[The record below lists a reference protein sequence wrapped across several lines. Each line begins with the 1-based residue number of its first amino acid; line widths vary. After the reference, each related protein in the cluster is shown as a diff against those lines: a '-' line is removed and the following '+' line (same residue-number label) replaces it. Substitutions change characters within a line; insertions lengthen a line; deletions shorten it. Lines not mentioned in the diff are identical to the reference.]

1 MKRSYFLPVLAFAT
15 ALQAQELPKAS
26 PRAEVSQM
34 VGLTK
39 VSVDHGRPSANG
51 RAIFG
56 GLVPYG
62 EVWRTGANEC
72 TTITFDGPVEF
83 GKTQVAAGTYALFTV
98 PSERTFRVILNTD
111 TKQWGA
117 YAYKSE
123 LDIASVEAAPEKCA
137 MTEVFTI
144 GFGAFAQDAAR
155 LDLMW
160 AETRVSVWITAPSD
174 ERAKAN
180 IAEALAKP
188 EADAGTYA
196 DCAEFYLTRHINDAQ
211 ALEWARKSVGMKKM
225 YWNNFTLALA
235 LNATGATKE
244 AIATAEESAALAK
257 AEGDTGAQQSYAA
270 QSAKWKVEGK

>member
-1 MKRSYFLPVLAFAT
+1 MKRSYFLPALAFAS
-15 ALQAQELPKAS
+15 ALSAQELPKAS
-26 PRAEVSQM
+26 PRAQVSQV

-39 VSVDHGRPSANG
+39 VTVDHGRPSANG

-72 TTITFDGPVEF
+72 TTITFDGPVQF

-98 PSERTFRVILNTD
+98 PSERTFRVILNSD
-111 TKQWGA
+111 AKQWGA

-137 MTEVFTI
+137 ATEVFTI

-188 EADAGTYA
+188 DAGSGTYSES
-196 DCAEFYLTRHINDAQ
+196 AEFYLTRHIDDAQ
-211 ALEWARKSVGMKKM
+211 ALAWAHKSVEMKKM

-235 LNATGATKE
+235 LHATGAVQE
-244 AIATAEESAALAK
+244 AIAAAEESAALAK
-257 AEGDTGAQQSYAA
+257 AEGDTGAQQTYTA
-270 QSAKWKVEGK
+270 QSAAWRSAGK